1 MDQNSLIARE
11 VALVRTLTELSAKRA
26 ETETQVTTGHA
37 TRTQS
42 VQHEYQDATAGIAR
56 RAQLERTAID
66 TEYHQTLRQANAK
79 ADNDLGSIRDTY
91 DKARKRVARLAQTAV
106 ESAKTKREEAKWEA
120 LAMFESAGDAAK
132 KQLEDHQ
139 SEFTAENQVYDEVS
153 PQSLTWLKQQKAKL
167 PESVRDLGEETPL
180 AAFKSHVEAIEQLLE
195 KVGKQPIPKLVQISN
210 YTGIAVLLVGSSA
223 GVGLGLSGT
232 PVGIGIGAGVGLLLA
247 IGGLFPLLAL
257 AKKQVQP
264 LVEPLAQASVEAI
277 ALRDQAR
284 DWIGLT
290 HKQAKALADE
300 IREVNTHRANEA
312 YTTMIAEI
320 QGRRDTEQRQHDE
333 TYQPQL
339 AAIEDRRRKILARAE
354 ETFPDRLAEMERLH
368 DVDQT
373 KLAEEYAQ
381 SQTDLTE
388 RHRREEQDL
397 LHQWRSGIDQ
407 VAQELN
413 AIRAANDSLFFDWNT
428 HTPEAWVPPTQTPN
442 VLRLGEFRVDVARIA
457 DGVPRDERLKAMTPP
472 SLTLPALVS
481 FPQRGSLLYKA
492 YDDGRDKALESIRAV
507 MLHYLTALPAG
518 KVRFTI
524 IDPIGLGK
532 NFAAFMH
539 LADFDEQLVN
549 SRIWTEGRHI
559 EQRLTDLTEHMENV
573 IQKYLRDEYAT
584 IADYNAQAG
593 EVAEPYRVLVIA
605 NFPANFSEQAIRRL
619 ISIASGGE
627 RCGVQILVAVDM
639 RLPLPQG
646 ISLKELEPH
655 ATVLAWADGRFRPL
669 GSPFEMEPHTLDAP
683 PPPEIATKLIQIAGQ
698 KAKEAKR
705 VEVPFE
711 VIAPAYENWWTHD
724 SRRGIDLPLGRA
736 GATRFQHLKLGK
748 GTSQHVLI
756 AGRTGSGKSTLLHAL
771 ITNAALH
778 YGPDEVEFYLID
790 FKKGV
795 EFKTYATH
803 RLPHA
808 RVVAIESEREF
819 GLSVLQRLDEELK
832 RRGDLFRDAG
842 SQDVGSYRDS
852 HPQEVMPRI
861 LLVVDEFQEFF
872 IEDDKLSQEVTL
884 LLDRLVRQGRAFG
897 IHVHLGSQTLGG
909 AYSLARTTLGQMGIR
924 IALQCSESDAHLIL
938 SEDNSAARLLSRPGE
953 AIYNDANGLVEG
965 NHPFQVVWLTDE
977 RREDYLKRL
986 HALSAERDGRERPMI
1001 VFEGN
1006 IPADITKNIRL
1017 GEALE
1022 PATWPVEPPRS
1033 YFAWL
1038 GEAIAI
1044 KDPTS
1049 ALFRRQGGAN
1059 LLILGQREEAA
1070 NAILSVAVVGLA
1082 AQFAPDQA
1090 KFVILDGTPADSP
1103 LTGSLARVTTAVP
1116 HRIAMV
1122 GGRQAPDAIASLAA
1136 EVQRRRDAET
1146 AGLVA
1151 DGPTT
1156 FLMIQDLTRFR
1167 ELRKS
1172 EDDFG
1177 YRGYGEEK
1185 AASPATNLA
1194 TILREG
1200 PAVGIHALIWCD
1212 TLSNLNR
1219 TMDRAN
1225 LREFDNRI
1233 LFQMSGADS
1242 TTMIDSAVASKLGV
1256 NRAFLHEEE
1265 QGRLEKFRPYA
1276 SPTDAWLLAIRDQL
1290 AKRPV
1295 VEIAPEAAAPTRPP
1309 EVIDDS
1315 ALTVQNSE
1323 SF

>member
-1 MDQNSLIARE
+1 MPQPSLIARE

-26 ETETQVTTGHA
+26 ETENQVSTGHT
-37 TRTQS
+37 TRTQTA
-42 VQHEYQDATAGIAR
+42 QREYQDATSGTAR
-56 RAQLERTAID
+56 RAELDRTA
-66 TEYHQTLRQANAK
+66 TEAEYRQVVRQANAV
-79 ADNDLGSIRDTY
+79 ADNELASTRDSFE
-91 DKARKRVARLAQTAV
+91 KARKRAARLAQAASET
-106 ESAKTKREEAKWEA
+106 AKTTREESKWEA
-120 LAMFESAGDAAK
+120 LAIFESAGDAAK

-139 SEFTAENQVYDEVS
+139 SEFSAEAGVFDEVA
-153 PQSLTWLKQQKAKL
+153 PLALAWLKRQRADA
-167 PESVRDLGEETPL
+167 PVDERDLGDDTPL
-180 AAFKSHVEAIEQLLE
+180 AGFKARVEATEKLLE
-195 KVGKQPIPKLVQISN
+195 KASKLGLLKVLQWSN
-210 YTGIAVLLVGSSA
+210 YFALIVLVGGLSA
-223 GVGLGLSGT
+223 GAGSAAMGSLLGAGIGLGVGLFLMFGLRWPLVT
-232 PVGIGIGAGVGLLLA
+232 LA
-247 IGGLFPLLAL
+247 Q
-257 AKKQVQP
+257 KQARP
-264 LVEPLAQASVEAI
+264 LVEPLARTSTEGAV
-277 ALRDQAR
+277 LRDQAR
-284 DWIGLT
+284 DWIALT
-290 HKQAKALADE
+290 HRDAKLAASDRRDE
-300 IREVNTHRANEA
+300 AAKRADDLYA
-312 YTTMIAEI
+312 STAAEI
-320 QGRRDTEQRQHDE
+320 QRRRDEELQQADQ
-333 TYQPQL
+333 TYKPQL
-339 AAIEDRRRKILARAE
+339 DAIDERRQSTIHQAE
-354 ETFPDRLAEMERLH
+354 ITYPARLAELERVH
-368 DVDQT
+368 DQDQAQ
-373 KLAEEYAQ
+373 LAEEYSRA
-381 SQTDLTE
+381 QTDLNE
-388 RHRREEQDL
+388 RHLREDKALQEQW
-397 LHQWRSGIDQ
+397 QAGIDQ
-407 VAQELN
+407 VAKELN
-413 AIRAANDSLFFDWNT
+413 AIRAANDSLFFDWNAQS
-428 HTPEAWVPPTQTPN
+428 PEAWVPPTESPD

-457 DGVPRDERLKAMTPP
+457 DGVPRDERLKAMTPA

-492 YDDGRDKALESIRAV
+492 YDEGRDKALESIRAV

-524 IDPIGLGK
+524 LDPVGLGK

-573 IQKYLRDEYAT
+573 IQKYLRDEYET

-593 EVAEPYRVLVIA
+593 EVAEPYRVLVVA
-605 NFPANFSEQAIRRL
+605 NFPSNFSEQAIKRL
-619 ISIASGGE
+619 ISIASGGV
-627 RCGVQILVAVDM
+627 RCGVQTLVAVDM

-646 ISLKELEPH
+646 INLKELEQH
-655 ATVLAWADGRFRPL
+655 ATVLAWSDGRFRPL
-669 GSPFEMEPHTLDAP
+669 GSPFEQEPHILDAP

-698 KAKEAKR
+698 KAKDAKR

-711 VIAPAYENWWTHD
+711 YIAPAFEKWWTND
-724 SRRGIDLPLGRA
+724 SRRGIDIPLGRA
-736 GATRFQHLKLGK
+736 GATRLQHLKLGK

-778 YGPDEVEFYLID
+778 YGPDEVELYLID

-803 RLPHA
+803 ALPHA

-842 SQDVGSYRDS
+842 AQDVGSYRDS
-852 HPQEVMPRI
+852 HPEAIVPRI

-938 SEDNSAARLLSRPGE
+938 SEENSAARLLSRPGE

-965 NHPFQVVWLTDE
+965 NHPFQVVWLSDE

-986 HALSAERDGRERPMI
+986 YALSAQRDGRPRPMI

-1006 IPADITKNIRL
+1006 TPAEITKNIRL
-1017 GEALE
+1017 SAALD
-1022 PATWPVEPPRS
+1022 ATTWPSEAPRS
-1033 YFAWL
+1033 YSAWL

-1044 KDPTS
+1044 KDPT
-1049 ALFRRQGGAN
+1049 AAVFRRQGGAN

-1070 NAILSVAVVGLA
+1070 NAILSLAIVGLA
-1082 AQFAPDQA
+1082 AQHAPDQA
-1090 KFVILDGTPADSP
+1090 KFIVLDGTPADSP
-1103 LTGSLARVTTAVP
+1103 LAGTIERVATVIP
-1116 HRIAMV
+1116 HRLQLV
-1122 GGRQAPDAIASLAA
+1122 GGRQASEAIATIAA
-1136 EVQRRRDAET
+1136 DVQRRRDSES

-1151 DGPTT
+1151 TGPTT
-1156 FLMIQDLTRFR
+1156 FLLIQDLTRFR

-1172 EDDFG
+1172 DDDFG

-1200 PAVGIHALIWCD
+1200 PAVGIHTLLWCD

-1219 TMDRAN
+1219 TMERTN
-1225 LREFDNRI
+1225 LREFESRI

-1242 TTMIDSAVASKLGV
+1242 TSLIDSAVASKLGP

-1265 QGRLEKFRPYA
+1265 QGRIEKFRPYA
-1276 SPTDAWLLAIRDQL
+1276 SPSDEWLNSVREQL
-1290 AKRPV
+1290 AQRPV
-1295 VEIAPEAAAPTRPP
+1295 VEIPPEEAATPKPTD
-1309 EVIDDS
+1309 VVDDT
-1315 ALTVQNSE
+1315 AFTVHNSE
-1323 SF
+1323 SL